1 MSTQLDQPGY
11 SGQPPQGGHDS
22 RPTSVAAIIG
32 LVGAFVFWPV
42 GLIASIIGISHT
54 KPGRK
59 KGRGLAI
66 AGLVVSI
73 LAAIVAIFLIV
84 AIAGA
89 ASSSVP
95 AAVSSSADS
104 VEAAPAEPA
113 PADQPAAEPA
123 EDEAPAGATA
133 SQAQALRAAE
143 QYLDVQGMSR
153 LGLIQQ
159 LSSDYG
165 SQFSVEDATW
175 AADNV
180 GADWNEQA
188 ARAAESYL
196 EVQGMSREGL
206 IDQLSSEYGSQF
218 TREEAEYGATQAG
231 L

>member
-11 SGQPPQGGHDS
+11 SGQPPQGYDA

-32 LVGAFVFWPV
+32 LIGAFIFWPV
-42 GLIASIIGISHT
+42 GLVASIIGISHT

-66 AGLVVSI
+66 AGLIVSI
-73 LAAIVAIFLIV
+73 LAAIVAIFVVV

-95 AAVSSSADS
+95 AAVQAASEPADS
-104 VEAAPAEPA
+104 LEAAPAEPA
-113 PADQPAAEPA
+113 PAAEPA
-123 EDEAPAGATA
+123 EEEVPAGATA
-133 SQAQALRAAE
+133 SQTQALRAAK

-188 ARAAESYL
+188 ARAAKQYL